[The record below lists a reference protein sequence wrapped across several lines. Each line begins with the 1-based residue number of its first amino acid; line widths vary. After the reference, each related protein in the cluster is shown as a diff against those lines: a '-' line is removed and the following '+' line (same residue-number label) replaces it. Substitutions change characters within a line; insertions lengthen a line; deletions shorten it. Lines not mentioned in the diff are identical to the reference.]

1 MNSKKKPFHLTSN
14 YYMGTNV
21 EPVDETS
28 NEYVGTLKSNFSGS
42 EFSVYDNSRGEPE
55 ILATITYIS
64 QLTCS

>member
-1 MNSKKKPFHLTSN
+1 
-14 YYMGTNV
+14 MGTNV